1 MFTGAILPVHAT
13 LREINGSARLEFN
26 VEDLFYYLAILQI
39 AVGVYLVWHGLRWVA
54 YVRRRMQGDPGF
66 NAPRA
71 AVLCP
76 CKGMEP
82 GLERNLIALTEFDYR
97 NYELFFILASASD
110 PAYGTVKR
118 VAEHS
123 KVPAHVIIADRPEG
137 CGEKV
142 NNLRV
147 AIEQLPAEFEVL
159 VFADSDGRP
168 GKFWLRRLVAPL
180 NDKQAGA
187 ATTMRWLIPNGHD
200 FASAL
205 LAVWNASIV
214 TMLGEKGKNFCW
226 GGGTA
231 IRRSVFDE
239 IRVLDE
245 WHHSVSDDYS
255 MTRALHHAGRS
266 IVFVPE
272 CLTPAYVSVD
282 FQGLF
287 EFTNRQV
294 LITKVYSKKNWAWGA
309 ATHFLYCLTLPL
321 GLGVTLTNLLAT
333 LPAFHLAVLTFVPM
347 LLAAI
352 RGGLRVVAA
361 TDILQPSRLQIAGQA
376 WMYIV
381 LGVFIPY
388 LFLLNFVISLFTR
401 KIRWRGVTYE
411 VVSPQQTRILLY

>member
-1 MFTGAILPVHAT
+1 
-13 LREINGSARLEFN
+13 
-26 VEDLFYYLAILQI
+26 VETLFYYLAILQI
-39 AVGVYLVWHGLRWVA
+39 AIGAYLVWHALRWVQYA
-54 YVRRRMQGDPGF
+54 RRRMQGDPGF
-66 NAPRA
+66 NAPRV

-76 CKGMEP
+76 CRGMEP
-82 GLERNLIALTEFDYR
+82 GLERNLVALTEFDYR

-110 PAYGTVKR
+110 SAYSTVKR
-118 VAEHS
+118 VADHS
-123 KVPAHVIIADRPEG
+123 KPPAHVIIAERPEG

-147 AIEQLPAEFEVL
+147 AIEQLSAEFEVL
-159 VFADSDGRP
+159 TFADSDGRP
-168 GKFWLRRLVAPL
+168 GKFWLRRLVTTL
-180 NDKQAGA
+180 DDKTVGA
-187 ATTMRWLIPNGHD
+187 ATTMRWLIPNGHN
-200 FASAL
+200 FATML

-214 TMLGEKGKNFCW
+214 TMLSEKGKNFCW

-239 IRVLDE
+239 VRVFDE

-255 MTRALHHAGRS
+255 MTRALERAGRS

-272 CLTPAYVSVD
+272 CLTPTYVDVD
-282 FQGLF
+282 FRGLL

-294 LITKVYSKKNWAWGA
+294 LITKVYSKKNWASGA
-309 ATHFLYCLTLPL
+309 AMHLLYCGTLLL
-321 GLGVTLTNLLAT
+321 GLEVTLSNLLAM
-333 LPAFHLAVLTFVPM
+333 LPAFHLAMLTFVPM

-352 RGGLRVVAA
+352 RGALRVSVA
-361 TDILQPSRLQIAGQA
+361 TEVLQPLRAQIVGQA

-388 LFLLNFVISLFTR
+388 LFLLNFAMSLFTR

-411 VVSPQQTRILLY
+411 LISPQQTRILAY